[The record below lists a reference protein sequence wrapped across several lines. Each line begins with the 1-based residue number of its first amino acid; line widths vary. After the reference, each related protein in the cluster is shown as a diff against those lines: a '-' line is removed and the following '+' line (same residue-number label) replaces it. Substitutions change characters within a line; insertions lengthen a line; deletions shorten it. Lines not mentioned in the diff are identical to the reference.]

1 VLIRLIRGKIRLIP
15 NFQETTTLYSEI
27 FLQTKLQGNYFCHFF
42 VISFITKYLIMKKA
56 LLITLLNFFLL
67 QNDAFATI
75 QKIPENAV
83 LKPHLSFKQK
93 VFTYFLQKKIRY
105 ALAQQPNRIV
115 PKDSSGHDC
124 VQMKLKRGSTIA
136 ATIISMDDKTI
147 IYKLCDHPNIAEG
160 TIRLEQV
167 AHVTDANQRIIFN
180 NEPKSNRIGELTK
193 GDKYSAA
200 SFAALGIALIAM
212 LLAVVTGISILASSL
227 GGRSNG
233 TETLFFAL
241 TLTFVVGMLV
251 SFIAG
256 IAALADMAKTPPQK
270 SGSKFSATLSTIL
283 SGLVVLLMLVRFA
296 GL

>member
-1 VLIRLIRGKIRLIP
+1 
-15 NFQETTTLYSEI
+15 
-27 FLQTKLQGNYFCHFF
+27 
-42 VISFITKYLIMKKA
+42 MKKA

-105 ALAQQPNRIV
+105 ALAQQPHRIA

-136 ATIISMDDKTI
+136 ATIISMDDKI
-147 IYKLCDHPNIAEG
+147 ITYKLCDHLNIAEG
-160 TIRLEQV
+160 TIRLELV
-167 AHVTDANQRIIFN
+167 AHIKDTNNRIIFN
-180 NEPKSNRIGELTK
+180 NEPNDDKSNRIGELTK
-193 GDKYSAA
+193 GDKYATTSVT
-200 SFAALGIALIAM
+200 ALGIALVAM
-212 LLAVVTGISILASSL
+212 VLAILAAFSALFVSLSGNSS
-227 GGRSNG
+227 G
-233 TETLFFAL
+233 TEMLFFAL
-241 TLTFVVGMLV
+241 VLTFVVGMLV

-256 IAALADMAKTPPQK
+256 IAALAHMAKTPPQK

-283 SGLVVLLMLVRFA
+283 SGLVVLLMLIRFA